1 MSSHRTRHRK
11 EGKLPEGYLPEDR
24 LSGLLEDR
32 KEDSRI
38 QLYTPPGEL
47 VKISNGDDPN
57 EEPDEETTFTFTFHN
72 DGRIHPNFR
81 EPLNWAGPNFL
92 DWLRFEEAVLPPR
105 ENVRSRSASDI
116 WKPLNK
122 FKADLPGGVHI
133 EGLDGLAESVH
144 NLFNSAKQLY
154 FMEKHRAIRIPHKTF
169 PHPLPEL
176 PRRELER
183 LENELFDVSKY
194 NGACEHLTALAWSE
208 DGRTGSITLYEV
220 NLDDRYRRQRD
231 VPMNV
236 RPVAAMTG
244 VPKSVLVEM
253 RKHEKIR
260 RKIVFV
266 PSDEE
271 ARGFK
276 WKANPSRGPTYVK
289 LPEKTT
295 SCEVDLYR
303 GPPSP
308 LYPPRSPMRRS
319 SADESGSRS
328 RSQHSSSS
336 NLVDADGVR
345 ATIPQFVALLHASRA
360 ILEDIEST
368 SVDPVETEDG
378 KVLPTV
384 HLKSMPRENRHEGAG
399 VHVTVLIPS
408 DSDWTD
414 DQIVWTD
421 KYGLVEFRR
430 RKYWDLIEWETR
442 TPDARRR
449 HSSHSHSGHSSADR
463 SRRSDRS
470 LSPHRISSHH
480 SNSHSR
486 RGSRLLDLPPL

>member
-1 MSSHRTRHRK
+1 MATRRSSHRR

-24 LSGLLEDR
+24 LSALLVAEDSQQPPA
-32 KEDSRI
+32 DSRI

-47 VKISNGDDPN
+47 VKIDPEHDLN
-57 EEPDEETTFTFTFHN
+57 EEPDETEFT
-72 DGRIHPNFR
+72 IHINHTVTSSSR
-81 EPLNWAGPNFL
+81 RSLNWGGPNFL
-92 DWLRFEEAVLPPR
+92 DWFRFEEAILPPR
-105 ENVRSRSASDI
+105 QNVKSRSASDI
-116 WKPLNK
+116 WNPLGK
-122 FKADLPGGVHI
+122 FKADLPGGVHV

-144 NLFNSAKQLY
+144 NLFHSAKQLY
-154 FMEKHRAIRIPHKTF
+154 FMEQHRAIRLPHRTF

-194 NGACEHLTALAWSE
+194 SGACEHLTALAWSE

-220 NLDDRYRRQRD
+220 QLDDRYRRDRD
-231 VPMNV
+231 VPVNV
-236 RPVAAMTG
+236 RPVAAMSG

-253 RKHEKIR
+253 RKHDKIR
-260 RKIVFV
+260 RKVVFV

-289 LPEKTT
+289 LSDKTL
-295 SCEVDLYR
+295 SSEVDVYR
-303 GPPSP
+303 GSPSP
-308 LYPPRSPMRRS
+308 LYPPTSPDRRS
-319 SADESGSRS
+319 SAEGSGSRS
-328 RSQHSSSS
+328 RSRHWSSSP
-336 NLVDADGVR
+336 NLIDADGVR

-360 ILEDIEST
+360 ILEDVEST
-368 SVDPVETEDG
+368 SIDPVKTHDG
-378 KVLPTV
+378 DVLPMV

-421 KYGLVEFRR
+421 KFGLVEFRR

-442 TPDARRR
+442 TGHNRHRR
-449 HSSHSHSGHSSADR
+449 HSSHSGHSSADR
-463 SRRSDRS
+463 SKRS
-470 LSPHRISSHH
+470 LSPRMRSSSHH
-480 SNSHSR
+480 SHSR
-486 RGSRLLDLPPL
+486 RGSRHLDLPSL

>member
-1 MSSHRTRHRK
+1 MATHRSSNHRR

-24 LSGLLEDR
+24 LHALLEDS
-32 KEDSRI
+32 KPDSRI

-47 VKISNGDDPN
+47 IKIDSPQDLDSG
-57 EEPDEETTFTFTFHN
+57 PDENETEITYTVHN
-72 DGRIHPNFR
+72 PFPRG
-81 EPLNWAGPNFL
+81 PLNWNGPNFL
-92 DWLRFEEAVLPPR
+92 DWFRFEEATLPPR
-105 ENVRSRSASDI
+105 QNLKSRSPSDI
-116 WKPLNK
+116 WNPLSK
-122 FKADLPGGVHI
+122 FKADLPGGVHV

-144 NLFNSAKQLY
+144 NLFHSAKQLY
-154 FMEKHRAIRIPHKTF
+154 FMEKHRCIRLPHKTF

-220 NLDDRYRRQRD
+220 QLDDRYKRHRD
-231 VPMNV
+231 VPVNV
-236 RPVAAMTG
+236 RPVAAMSG

-253 RKHEKIR
+253 RKHEKIQ

-266 PSDEE
+266 PSDDE

-289 LPEKTT
+289 LPERSLSK
-295 SCEVDLYR
+295 EVDVYR

-308 LYPPRSPMRRS
+308 LYPPRSPDRRS
-319 SADESGSRS
+319 SVEESSSGSRS
-328 RSQHSSSS
+328 RSRRSSSS
-336 NLVDADGVR
+336 NLIDADGVR

-368 SVDPVETEDG
+368 SIDAVETPDG
-378 KVLPTV
+378 EILPTV
-384 HLKSMPRENRHEGAG
+384 HLKNMPRENRHEGTG

-421 KYGLVEFRR
+421 RFGLVEFRR
-430 RKYWDLIEWETR
+430 RKYWDLIQWETR
-442 TPDARRR
+442 SGHRRR
-449 HSSHSHSGHSSADR
+449 HSSHSHLGYSSGERNHSAR
-463 SRRSDRS
+463 RS
-470 LSPHRISSHH
+470 LSPPIRSGSHH
-480 SNSHSR
+480 SNSR
-486 RGSRLLDLPPL
+486 RGSRHLDLP